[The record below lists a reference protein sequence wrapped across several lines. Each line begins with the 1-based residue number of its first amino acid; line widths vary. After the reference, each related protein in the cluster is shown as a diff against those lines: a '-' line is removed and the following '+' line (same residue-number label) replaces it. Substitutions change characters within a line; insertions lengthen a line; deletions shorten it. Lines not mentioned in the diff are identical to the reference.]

1 MFIDILNAPTKVV
14 AVASQGQ
21 IYADKEAG
29 YDKNVLLRGVLLLS
43 SAAAARWCR
52 CR

>member
-29 YDKNVLLRGVLLLS
+29 YDKSVLLRGVLQ
-43 SAAAARWCR
+43 AVVGRRGRWCR
-52 CR
+52 SR